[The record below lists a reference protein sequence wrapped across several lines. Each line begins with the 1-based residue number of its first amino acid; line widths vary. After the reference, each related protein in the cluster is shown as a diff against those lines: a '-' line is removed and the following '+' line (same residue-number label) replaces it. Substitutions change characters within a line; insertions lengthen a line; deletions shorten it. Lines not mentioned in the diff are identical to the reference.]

1 MNIVTPIPTSL
12 VFTTANVNTES
23 ARRDNVLRETIPQT
37 SENEQSAS
45 QKGLGS
51 EGDRAKAPGQTPAP
65 VTYERPQIQSNV
77 AQSFSQAQ
85 GDADVSK
92 DNASDESAG
101 KEDAEQ
107 RQKEQQEVQ
116 QLKSRDKE
124 VRTHEKAHAA
134 IGGQYAGAP
143 QYDFTT
149 GPDGRRYATDGE
161 VSIDISSAQTP
172 EQTLRKM
179 QQVRAAALAPAQPS
193 AQDLKVAA
201 EASQKAFDARQDIAE
216 ANRKESTAATQPSE
230 SEPVRPTVPSLDDII
245 ANNNVSIPTRT
256 LDDALLEARE
266 ADRAANRDNTS
277 SPNRSLDYPAEEMS
291 SRIGVIQRFYAG
303 VSGSDN
309 QGFSA
314 SA

>member
-23 ARRDNVLRETIPQT
+23 ARRDNVLRETIPQA
-37 SENEQSAS
+37 SENEQGAS

-51 EGDRAKAPGQTPAP
+51 ESDRAKSPGQIPAP
-65 VTYERPQIQSNV
+65 VTYERPQIQANI

-85 GDADVSK
+85 GETDVSK

-107 RQKEQQEVQ
+107 RQKEQQEIQ
-116 QLKSRDKE
+116 QLKSRDQE
-124 VRTHEKAHAA
+124 VRTHEKAHAST
-134 IGGQYAGAP
+134 GGQYAGAP
-143 QYDFTT
+143 QYQFTT
-149 GPDGRRYATDGE
+149 GPDGKRYATDGE

-193 AQDLKVAA
+193 PQDLEVAA
-201 EASQKAFDARQDIAE
+201 EASRKAFDARQDIAE
-216 ANRKESTAATQPSE
+216 ANRKEVTAAGAS
-230 SEPVRPTVPSLDDII
+230 SDDAASSKSVPSLDDII
-245 ANNNVSIPTRT
+245 DSNNVSIPTRT
-256 LDDALLEARE
+256 LDEAMLEARE
-266 ADRAANRDNTS
+266 RMGNS
-277 SPNRSLDYPAEEMS
+277 SDDSGSRSLDYPADEMS
-291 SRIGVIQRFYAG
+291 ARIGVIQRFYSG
-303 VSGSDN
+303 VSGNSN
-309 QGFSA
+309 AGFSA